1 MSATAPEIPATGI
14 TASRRELAKGG
25 AIAAAIASVVLTVAI
40 LPAEYGID
48 PTGIGGALG
57 LTALQAGQAK
67 AKPIATPAPPAGEP
81 ASRTI
86 ASAQEAAY
94 RSDTRSVTIP
104 PGKGLEIKTR
114 LEKGA
119 ALIYS
124 WKTEGGAPVNHDFHG
139 EPAGAKGD
147 EYESFLKQ
155 AGVSESRGVLVAPF
169 TGTHGWFWGN
179 RTDAPVVVTLQASG
193 FYTDIFAR

>member
-1 MSATAPEIPATGI
+1 MSAPAPEIPATGI
-14 TASRRELAKGG
+14 NASRRELAKGG
-25 AIAAAIASVVLTVAI
+25 AIAAAIASVVLTVAV

-48 PTGIGGALG
+48 PTGIGRALG
-57 LTALQAGQAK
+57 LTALQSAA
-67 AKPIATPAPPAGEP
+67 AEPAPAAPPPAPSSSGTV
-81 ASRTI
+81 A
-86 ASAQEAAY
+86 AAQQSAY
-94 RSDTRSVTIP
+94 RADTRTVTLP
-104 PGKGLEIKTR
+104 PGEGLEIKTR

-124 WKTEGGAPVNHDFHG
+124 WKTGGGELINHDFHG

-169 TGTHGWFWGN
+169 SGTHGWFWGN
-179 RTDAPVVVTLQASG
+179 RTDAPIVVTLQASG
-193 FYTDIFAR
+193 FYTDIFEP